1 MNKTYCTDTTHC
13 MSIISNALL
22 AVAAFYLIV
31 AILIFEKCNIRKYS
45 SKKKNKTAIFLRILC
60 LISAVFS
67 LLHYTVVL
75 SSYFAADSPLKSY
88 TFCVLWL
95 LSYALTLMA
104 SYIFLWIRQ
113 HTINCSKRLGYR
125 HRKTIMI
132 LSWSTLVIFCLGSLA
147 AFIVGLKVFYYTV
160 NLKKEELKVIRQYRN
175 IFSGILLSSTIIAQS
190 MLLALFIIPLV
201 KHHYVM
207 KAMSPKSN
215 QHNRKSTAYGKSGNS
230 NFMGLVK
237 RCVIVAI
244 ACVITDVTAS
254 ITTIAIQHPSAKLV
268 YDLNLIV
275 NVTGCVLVFANWKQK
290 LFPCVIKAQ
299 QTSTNMFKKSLRYMN
314 VNTSPG
320 KLLTKTVCD
329 HQKTCPEYLD
339 KIGSCSSKIYGA
351 KAQIAVL
358 KFTATEEV
366 DL

>member
-13 MSIISNALL
+13 LSIIFNALL

-31 AILIFEKCNIRKYS
+31 ALLIFQKCNSKKYS
-45 SKKKNKTAIFLRILC
+45 SKQKNKTAIFLRILC

-75 SSYFAADSPLKSY
+75 SSYFAAGSPLKCY

-104 SYIFLWIRQ
+104 SYIFLWTRQ

-125 HRKTIMI
+125 HRKTVLI

-147 AFIVGLKVFYYTV
+147 AFIVGIKVFYYTV
-160 NLKKEELKVIRQYRN
+160 NLKNENLKSFKLYRF
-175 IFSGILLSSTIIAQS
+175 IFSGILLSSTVIAQS
-190 MLLALFIIPLV
+190 VLLALFIIPLV

-207 KAMSPKSN
+207 KAMSPKSKR
-215 QHNRKSTAYGKSGNS
+215 HNRKSTVYGKNGNS

-254 ITTIAIQHPSAKLV
+254 ITTIVIQHRLAILV

-275 NVTGCVLVFANWKQK
+275 NVAGCVLIFANWKQR
-290 LFPCVIKAQ
+290 LFPCVLKAQ
-299 QTSTNMFKKSLRYMN
+299 QTSRNAFPN
-314 VNTSPG
+314 DPHV
-320 KLLTKTVCD
+320 
-329 HQKTCPEYLD
+329 QKISTLHECEH
-339 KIGSCSSKIYGA
+339 IYGLIPD
-351 KAQIAVL
+351 KNCLQ
-358 KFTATEEV
+358 T
-366 DL
+366 

>member
-1 MNKTYCTDTTHC
+1 MNKTYCADLARRLTVV
-13 MSIISNALL
+13 SNALL

-31 AILIFEKCNIRKYS
+31 ALLVFQKCNSKRYS
-45 SKKKNKTAIFLRILC
+45 SKQKNKTATFLRILC
-60 LISAVFS
+60 LISAVFC
-67 LLHYTVVL
+67 LLHCTVVL
-75 SSYFAADSPLKSY
+75 SSYFAAGSPVKCY
-88 TFCVLWL
+88 VVWVLWL

-125 HRKTIMI
+125 HRKTVLI

-147 AFIVGLKVFYYTV
+147 AFIIGIKVFYYTV
-160 NLKKEELKVIRQYRN
+160 NLKNEDLKSFKLYRN
-175 IFSGILLSSTIIAQS
+175 IFSGILLSLTVIAQS

-207 KAMSPKSN
+207 KAMSPKSQ
-215 QHNRKSTAYGKSGNS
+215 QHNPKSTAYGKNGNS

-254 ITTIAIQHPSAKLV
+254 ITTIAIQHPSAILV

-275 NVTGCVLVFANWKQK
+275 NVTGCVLIFATWRQR
-290 LFPCVIKAQ
+290 LFPCVLKAR
-299 QTSTNMFKKSLRYMN
+299 QTSRNTFLNDPHVRKISTLHECNHISRQVSDKNCLR
-314 VNTSPG
+314 
-320 KLLTKTVCD
+320 
-329 HQKTCPEYLD
+329 
-339 KIGSCSSKIYGA
+339 SSKNLTRIP
-351 KAQIAVL
+351 
-358 KFTATEEV
+358 
-366 DL
+366 